1 MGELEKWFGPKQ
13 KRPSA
18 TAAPTSW
25 PKAPEHLR
33 SLLDKWEE
41 LHGYGVVPKKQLVN
55 SAFRYHE
62 IVNGSAPLMARV
74 YEYMKSKGLFRKDL
88 GSLITIA
95 LEWKDDVDPDSEEA
109 RRRYK
114 ETWTFDDD

>member
-1 MGELEKWFGPKQ
+1 M
-13 KRPSA
+13 
-18 TAAPTSW
+18 
-25 PKAPEHLR
+25 
-33 SLLDKWEE
+33 
-41 LHGYGVVPKKQLVN
+41 VN

-74 YEYMKSKGLFRKDL
+74 YEYMKGKGLFRKDL

-95 LEWKDDVDPDSEEA
+95 LDWKDDVAPDSEEA